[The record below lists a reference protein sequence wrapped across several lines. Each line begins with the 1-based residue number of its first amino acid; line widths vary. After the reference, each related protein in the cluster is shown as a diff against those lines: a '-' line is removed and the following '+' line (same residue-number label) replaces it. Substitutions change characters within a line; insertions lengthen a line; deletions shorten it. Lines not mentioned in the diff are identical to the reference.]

1 MTERAVLLKPEH
13 IVTSW
18 GFVKP
23 VITGFFANFI
33 SEQILLTSSALEIAV
48 ATTFV
53 IVVYVIFDPWARAL
67 ISGLLA
73 YGNAP
78 VTRALFEMMDYI
90 LYTGFYLLSLFII
103 DVMRTQIQNAFMS
116 DEEMIV
122 TVMSVLFIGGS
133 VMVALAMLQSNIKST
148 GEAAVEVQAR
158 ILQLSGSQP
167 PIHI

>member
-1 MTERAVLLKPEH
+1 MTERSVLLKPEH
-13 IVTSW
+13 IITSW
-18 GFVKP
+18 GYVKP
-23 VITGFFANFI
+23 VITGFFANFV

-53 IVVYVIFDPWARAL
+53 IIVYVIFDPWARAL

-90 LYTGFYLLSLFII
+90 LYTGFYLLSLFVI

-133 VMVALAMLQSNIKST
+133 VMVALAMLQNNITVAAEGVMGAGNRLSHAST
-148 GEAAVEVQAR
+148 
-158 ILQLSGSQP
+158 
-167 PIHI
+167 HI